1 MRGRAISLI
10 MREIASFRLLA
21 RIVSLAMMGL
31 ALTVGSALA
40 HGGPAAVH
48 DQAVTQVQAPDMKRQ
63 PGGESS
69 MTDTSDS
76 IAAMQANDADHAAD
90 QGGMPCSGNPHGAG
104 SASGSCCTIACHAAL
119 ATPYIEPLGAL
130 EPPSVRVV
138 GLADMLEGR
147 SSDRT
152 ERPPKLG

>member
-1 MRGRAISLI
+1 MRGRAIFFF
-10 MREIASFRLLA
+10 MRDTALFRLLA
-21 RIVSLAMMGL
+21 QIVSLAVLGL
-31 ALTVGSALA
+31 VLTGGSAFA
-40 HGGPAAVH
+40 HGGHATAH
-48 DQAVTQVQAPDMKRQ
+48 DRVVVQIQAIDLERQ
-63 PGGESS
+63 PGGGSS

-76 IAAMQANDADHAAD
+76 MSAMQANDADHAAD
-90 QGGMPCSGNPHGAG
+90 RGGTPCSGNPHGAG
-104 SASGSCCTIACHAAL
+104 SASGNCCTIACHAAL
-119 ATPYIEPLGAL
+119 ATSVIESLGMP